1 MRHTLLILAV
11 VVGFALQGCAVQPKR
26 EVTHHD
32 EDTVPINVNKAAGDI
47 IQKQEIVQSV
57 RSDDALPRS
66 LYAVGCV
73 GTLLAGYVTWLV
85 RHHRSRRVQLS
96 EFE

>member
-11 VVGFALQGCAVQPKR
+11 VFGFSVAGCAVQPKR

-32 EDTVPINVNKAAGDI
+32 EDVVPVNVNKAAGDI
-47 IQKQEIVQSV
+47 IQKQEILQAV
-57 RSDDALPRS
+57 RSDDALPGS

-96 EFE
+96 DFE

>member
-47 IQKQEIVQSV
+47 IQKQEVVQSL
-57 RSDDALPRS
+57 SGADSYIGAMS
-66 LYAVGCV
+66 TVGLL

-96 EFE
+96 DFE